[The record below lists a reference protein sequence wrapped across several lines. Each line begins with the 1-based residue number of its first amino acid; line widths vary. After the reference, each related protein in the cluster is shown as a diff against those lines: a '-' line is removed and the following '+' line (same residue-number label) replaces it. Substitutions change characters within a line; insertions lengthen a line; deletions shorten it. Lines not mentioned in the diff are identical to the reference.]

1 MCFVIKP
8 INVNIS
14 IATGLSES
22 EYLTVLV
29 AKKYFYLW
37 LGNINNRLAMIKKIQ
52 FGRRDYQAIQYI
64 FTKRVF

>member
-64 FTKRVF
+64 FAKRVF